1 MKSKK
6 INKIIITVACVIG
19 IVIIGIVL
27 CMVVINNNSY
37 KSLDLKYES
46 TSKYTITSGSTGN
59 VYDLSKEE
67 RKEFFK
73 IIYSMGG
80 MLTSVEASE
89 TPTRSYIVDISA
101 QDRNILLN
109 KKADERIMSDVMDAV
124 LDEIIK

>member
-1 MKSKK
+1 MCFKREVNKMNYSK
-6 INKIIITVACVIG
+6 NKNI
-19 IVIIGIVL
+19 L
-27 CMVVINNNSY
+27 NN
-37 KSLDLKYES
+37 LMLK
-46 TSKYTITSGSTGN
+46 
-59 VYDLSKEE
+59 YDLSKEE

-89 TPTRSYIVDISA
+89 TPTRSYIVDISE
-101 QDRNILLN
+101 QDRNALLN